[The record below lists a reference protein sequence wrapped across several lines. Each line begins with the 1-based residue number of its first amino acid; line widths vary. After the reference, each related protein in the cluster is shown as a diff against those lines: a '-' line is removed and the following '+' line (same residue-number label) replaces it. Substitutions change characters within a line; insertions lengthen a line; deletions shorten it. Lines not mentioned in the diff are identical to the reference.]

1 MPPRKLQRPPNR
13 GSSLLSKWSSQEFSF
28 SAARCVILRGGLHN
42 VNLPFISCPRF
53 TTINSFE
60 SVPKSSTGSAALQRE
75 LAVAV
80 HLHPL
85 ASCTVVM
92 KPYRH
97 REYQNLVCYVSSKS
111 HGGELRRYEN
121 IPQHATLPSIT
132 GTESISLFCKKSV
145 HAIFRVRFSPLFLGG
160 RCCGSGAG
168 TFCGGEQNPW
178 RSTALT

>member
-1 MPPRKLQRPPNR
+1 MEFT
-13 GSSLLSKWSSQEFSF
+13 GILLG
-28 SAARCVILRGGLHN
+28 AALCSIQRGGLQIN
-42 VNLPFISCPRF
+42 VNLPFIWSPPSF

-60 SVPKSSTGSAALQRE
+60 SVPKSSTGFAALHRE
-75 LAVAV
+75 LAVADV
-80 HLHPL
+80 MHLHPL
-85 ASCTVVM
+85 ASRTVAM

-97 REYQNLVCYVSSKS
+97 REYQSLVWHVSSKS
-111 HGGELRRYEN
+111 HSGELRRYEN
-121 IPQHATLPSIT
+121 IPQHATLPFIT

-178 RSTALT
+178 LSTALT